1 MEKAKKLTLRQLW
14 RTAGNA
20 LDFTRRIIL
29 QHKSD
34 PSDTILDGGLTF
46 GGPGELT
53 LSGAKRIML
62 CILGFLLL
70 FALWASLFS
79 IDEVTKGNGRVIPSS
94 REQLIQSL
102 DGGVLRQLNV
112 REGQIVLAGEVL
124 AQLDS
129 VRTTSSLEEHEAKY
143 RALLAQQARLSAEG
157 NGQALAF
164 SPELDGYPELIAAET
179 RLYTSRKSQ
188 FEDSIKNIND
198 ARRLIDNELSINSR
212 LAREGAS
219 STVDVIRLKRQL
231 VELNMKEE
239 ELRGNYRLRSREEL
253 AKVTAEIASLKHALR
268 GRSDMVAKSTLRSSV
283 RGIVKDIQNHT
294 VGGVIPPNGVLMH
307 IVPLDDTLLIEAQ
320 IQPRDI
326 AFIHP
331 GQKAKVKITAYDYAI
346 YGGLDGRVVTISPD
360 TIKDERKPDLVYYR
374 VLIRTSSD
382 HLLTKNQHKLFI
394 SPGMVASVDI
404 VTGNKTVASY
414 LIKPFNKINEA
425 LRER

>member
-102 DGGVLRQLNV
+102 DGGVLQQLNV